1 MYGPWLAAVAALTVH
16 PRPQFTL
23 SVRLP
28 DLLLSLQS
36 SEQVLNQTHAK
47 VEGKHQREAALDLGN
62 APRGDRLATQQTRW
76 VRKTRS
82 AAVQGGEGH
91 E

>member
-1 MYGPWLAAVAALTVH
+1 MTHGWQQWRHWTVH
-16 PRPQFTL
+16 PRPQSTL

-28 DLLLSLQS
+28 DRLLSLQS

-47 VEGKHQREAALDLGN
+47 VEGKHQREAALNLGN

-76 VRKTRS
+76 VHKTRS
-82 AAVQGGEGH
+82 AAVQGGGES
-91 E
+91 